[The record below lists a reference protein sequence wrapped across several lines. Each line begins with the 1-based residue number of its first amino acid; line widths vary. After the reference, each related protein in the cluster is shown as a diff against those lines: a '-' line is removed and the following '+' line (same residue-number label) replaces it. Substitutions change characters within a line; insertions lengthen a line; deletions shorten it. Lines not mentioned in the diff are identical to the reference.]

1 MRLLASVRLGRI
13 VFTHRAL
20 RAIRPVNHVL
30 HGKDIVI
37 RTHPG
42 AAIVAYTG
50 PASGVVVAYEADA
63 IDPGT
68 GFGWSVIVTGIAR
81 QVTGH
86 DDVARYKQ
94 LLQPWVAG
102 EMDQVIRIR
111 PEIVTGYRLGPA
123 T

>member
-1 MRLLASVRLGRI
+1 M
-13 VFTHRAL
+13 
-20 RAIRPVNHVL
+20 
-30 HGKDIVI
+30 
-37 RTHPG
+37 
-42 AAIVAYTG
+42 
-50 PASGVVVAYEADA
+50 
-63 IDPGT
+63 
-68 GFGWSVIVTGIAR
+68 TGIAR

-102 EMDQVIRIR
+102 DMDQVIRIR